1 MSLICPYIGVLD
13 PITST
18 LTSYQDFDDLMEKC
32 DAMFDRL
39 DDDGSGGVEREH
51 IYRKRTH
58 YTEREHIL

>member
-1 MSLICPYIGVLD
+1 MLD

-51 IYRKRTH
+51 I
-58 YTEREHIL
+58 I

>member
-51 IYRKRTH
+51 I
-58 YTEREHIL
+58 I